1 MRRQAGFTL
10 VELLI
15 GLVIL
20 SILVAV
26 AAPSFS
32 TAMAQQRLRQAS
44 SELRSTVAFARSEAV
59 KRNAQVRLLPRTG
72 GWSNGWCVEES
83 ATASACTTSP
93 LSERVLGSSISVS
106 GQTVGG
112 TAITSVNLN
121 SWGRPTSGCPKF
133 QFSTSATSSTCTV
146 CLTVLSDG
154 RVLTESGA
162 CDGSC
167 TGTDSQTAWRGTCS

>member
-1 MRRQAGFTL
+1 MSELQQKLAITLANKLSQRKKNGFTL

-44 SELRSTVAFARSEAV
+44 SELRSTVAIARSEAV

-72 GWSNGWCVEES
+72 GWSNGWC
-83 ATASACTTSP
+83 
-93 LSERVLGSSISVS
+93 SSIRSY
-106 GQTVGG
+106 
-112 TAITSVNLN
+112 AWLIII
-121 SWGRPTSGCPKF
+121 
-133 QFSTSATSSTCTV
+133 FST
-146 CLTVLSDG
+146 
-154 RVLTESGA
+154 R
-162 CDGSC
+162 
-167 TGTDSQTAWRGTCS
+167 

>member
-1 MRRQAGFTL
+1 MTRVRGFTL
-10 VELLI
+10 VALLI
-15 GLVIL
+15 GLVVL

-32 TAMAQQRLRQAS
+32 TAMAQQRLRQATT
-44 SELRSTVAFARSEAV
+44 ELRSTVAIARSEAV

-72 GWSNGWCVEES
+72 GWSNGWCVES
-83 ATASACTTSP
+83 SPSASACSTAP
-93 LSERVLGSSISVS
+93 LSERVMQANL
-106 GQTVGG
+106 
-112 TAITSVNLN
+112 AITGVNGLTEVNVN

-133 QFSTSATSSTCTV
+133 EFETSATGATCRV

-154 RVLTESGA
+154 RVLTESGS

-167 TGTDSQTAWRGTCS
+167 TGTHSEAAWRDVCS